1 MRISTSDGPLATWW
15 GTAFFCLTV
24 VGMCVFFHKI
34 KILKIKSRDSG
45 CFGSDCSPSRPS
57 GSDMNLSLTRVRSSR
72 SNQLK
77 RITESVINFPAQ
89 LHASFDFPNIVFS
102 SF

>member
-1 MRISTSDGPLATWW
+1 
-15 GTAFFCLTV
+15 
-24 VGMCVFFHKI
+24 MCVLFHKR
-34 KILKIKSRDSG
+34 KILKIKSQLFWVRLLPFTS
-45 CFGSDCSPSRPS
+45 S

-77 RITESVINFPAQ
+77 RITESVINFSAQ
-89 LHASFDFPNIVFS
+89 LHTSFDFPNIVFS

>member
-1 MRISTSDGPLATWW
+1 MVGKSV
-15 GTAFFCLTV
+15 FCLTV
-24 VGMCVFFHKI
+24 VGMCVFSHKR

-45 CFGSDCSPSRPS
+45 CFGSDCCPSRPS
-57 GSDMNLSLTRVRSSR
+57 GSDMNLSLTRVRSSS

-77 RITESVINFPAQ
+77 RITESVINFSAQ
-89 LHASFDFPNIVFS
+89 LHASFDVPNILFP